1 MKKISVL
8 LLLSVF
14 AFSLSASVMGGSLSD
29 VRVAKTEHFDIIY
42 DDVCIETASL
52 IYDNCEKIYASLVSL
67 FAVDPKIHIP
77 VIVTSRYK
85 DFNASYTNY
94 PSNRIDMFDTVA
106 DVGMMSSQTILDVF
120 WHELTHAFEYN
131 IRGPLLNALSKVFG
145 DSVSMESAFY
155 MYRSLAEGGAVWS
168 ESQNGKGRLNSSYAM
183 QIVRQAKLEG
193 YFPNWVEISGAR
205 DTYPSGALPYL
216 FSAAFLDYLSETYGT
231 ETVAAIYRDFSDFK
245 LWPNPGL
252 VIRDHIG
259 KDVDK
264 AWLDFYEWVKVPSSV
279 IDAPAFEA
287 LPRNGR
293 YSDLRLS
300 SDGSIYFY
308 DLSTYSVMKISPDM
322 TSCSSVLTL
331 PTENPSLS
339 ISSDA
344 KRLIIPFVSSEDSG
358 VRVYDISSDSARLLH
373 TFRSDYRIPHDGAFV
388 TLDGKEYVLVFA
400 NNGLNVYL
408 DLYTSDSFTEVPGK
422 SLYLGYDVHAAD
434 FVRFGEN
441 KVAFIISHDAKFNI
455 AVLDLSDMS
464 IKLLDNP
471 QNLEIISL
479 SSGKSG
485 GDEILCFSW
494 YPDDAKAT
502 NMGRY
507 GEVSQSD
514 GTHSMRFSDADVL
527 GGVCDP
533 VRVDDKIYF
542 SAHLFEEDKMK
553 GIDEKSLLISD
564 SEPALTKAMI
574 QTQRPSASALAK
586 ASEKYRPL
594 KYFTDGTLIPFAT
607 SGFAIGGEQ
616 LLGLGM
622 TYVTLDPTE
631 SFSNVVSAGYGFGNV
646 IGSYTFTFNGDTPVS
661 VALNMAYGTG
671 KGDSTITLP
680 KGLML
685 LGAAAGVYHNF
696 TLRDST
702 EVIRVGD
709 DYSCI
714 TLLIPATGDYAVT
727 HNNTLYAQY
736 DRKIKT
742 GLGPYQYRQYTAQV
756 YSSMFLPGLAASV
769 YVPSL
774 LWWRCDGKHVTNLP
788 LRLSADA
795 HFEGDYDN
803 ISLTGQATVVLYGFE
818 IQRAIQFLGLH
829 VQRFILDA
837 SYAANYQTK
846 TGAFVHAA
854 QLSARFSF
862 TPVIFAFSSQM
873 KMQLGASLIWDSAS
887 DSVRVRLAFG
897 T

>member
-1 MKKISVL
+1 MKKLSVL

-52 IYDNCEKIYASLVSL
+52 IYDNCEQIYASLVSL

-94 PSNRIDMFDTVA
+94 PSNKIDMFDTVA

-145 DSVSMESAFY
+145 DSVSMQGPFY

-279 IDAPAFEA
+279 IDAPALAA

-344 KRLIIPFVSSEDSG
+344 KRLIIPDVSNEDSG
-358 VRVYDISSDSARLLH
+358 VRVYDVSSDSARLLH

-441 KVAFIISHDAKFNI
+441 KVAFILSHDAKFNI
-455 AVLDLSDMS
+455 AVLNLSDMS

-514 GTHSMRFSDADVL
+514 GSYSMRFSDTDVL
-527 GGVCDP
+527 GGACDP

-542 SAHLFEEDKMK
+542 SAHLFEKDKMK
-553 GIDEKSLLISD
+553 VIDEKRLLISD
-564 SEPALTKAMI
+564 SEPVLTKAMI

-646 IGSYTFTFNGDTPVS
+646 MGSYTFTFNGDTSVS
-661 VALNMAYGTG
+661 VSFDIAYGTG
-671 KGDSTITLP
+671 KGDSPITLP
-680 KGLML
+680 KGLLL
-685 LGAAAGVYHNF
+685 LGPAASVSHSF
-696 TLRDST
+696 KLRDPN
-702 EVIRVGD
+702 EVIKVGD
-709 DYSCI
+709 DYNNI
-714 TLLIPATGDYAVT
+714 TLILPSTGDYAVRHT
-727 HNNTLYAQY
+727 NKLYAQY

-756 YSSMFLPGLAASV
+756 YSSMFLPGLTLGIH
-769 YVPSL
+769 VPSL
-774 LWWRCDGKHVTNLP
+774 LWWRCDGPHVTNLP
-788 LRLSADA
+788 LSLALDA
-795 HFEGDYDN
+795 HFEGNYEN
-803 ISLTGQATVVLYGFE
+803 ISLTGQATVVLYGLE

-829 VQRFILDA
+829 VQRFTLDA
-837 SYAANYQTK
+837 SYAANYQTQ
-846 TGAFVHAA
+846 TGSFVHVA

-862 TPVIFAFSSQM
+862 TPVIFAFTSNM
-873 KMQLGASLIWDSAS
+873 KMQLGASLLWDSVS
-887 DSVRVRLAFG
+887 DSLRVQIAFG